1 MCEKSVT
8 GGVYIVSTS
17 VESLGTGKNVSFNLM
32 AICTLCGKTD
42 AELAEMCGTSESE
55 VHAWRLGYA
64 SVPLDAAYKISDIL
78 HLNVHDLFRRV

>member
-17 VESLGTGKNVSFNLM
+17 VRPVEDGKSVSSNLM

-42 AELAEMCGTSESE
+42 TELAKLCGTSESE

-64 SVPLDAAYKISDIL
+64 SVPLDAAYKISDVL
-78 HLNVHDLFRRV
+78 HLNVHDLFRRA